1 MHHSRK
7 LVVGIAV
14 LLVVAGGGAAIAATR
29 ALTPQQESQA
39 VLNDAAGQ
47 LGVQPEEL
55 SDALKQAYANR
66 VDAAVAAGRLTKEQG
81 EELKRRIQSDDFP
94 VLGLGPRGFSPRG
107 FGPHRRHGGFGHFG
121 KFEAAA
127 SYLGMTKSNLR
138 AALVGGKTLAQVA
151 RDRGKSV
158 DGLIQ
163 ALLDDAER
171 RLDEAVKAGR
181 ITEAEKRSMLA
192 GLKPRITHVVNG
204 RVGPPGGHRF
214 RDGRRMVFPGII

>member
-127 SYLGMTKSNLR
+127 SYLGMTKANLR

-192 GLKPRITHVVNG
+192 GLKPRITDVVNG

>member
-81 EELKRRIQSDDFP
+81 EQLKRRIQSDDFP
-94 VLGLGPRGFSPRG
+94 VLGLGPRGFSQIG
-107 FGPHRRHGGFGHFG
+107 
-121 KFEAAA
+121 
-127 SYLGMTKSNLR
+127 R
-138 AALVGGKTLAQVA
+138 A
-151 RDRGKSV
+151 
-158 DGLIQ
+158 
-163 ALLDDAER
+163 
-171 RLDEAVKAGR
+171 
-181 ITEAEKRSMLA
+181 
-192 GLKPRITHVVNG
+192 HV
-204 RVGPPGGHRF
+204 
-214 RDGRRMVFPGII
+214 